1 MRPDGSLNE
10 GLACDGVKAE
20 VAEALGGEDVARG
33 NVARA
38 DDVLEGG
45 GEGVPVCVHARGQQ
59 RGLAAVYASRQVYQ
73 ILWPCIINGRLRGNL
88 RTAQFSQLINRTH
101 KSVIA
106 QSS

>member
-1 MRPDGSLNE
+1 MCPDGSLNE

-59 RGLAAVYASRQVYQ
+59 RGRG
-73 ILWPCIINGRLRGNL
+73 GRIFIPTSLSNL
-88 RTAQFSQLINRTH
+88 VAMH
-101 KSVIA
+101 Y
-106 QSS
+106 